1 MKIIDLLQ
9 EIEDI
14 LDSAGGFPLTGKVI
28 VNADDIS
35 DILNEIRREL
45 PEEIKQAQWIKDER
59 QRILDDAKA
68 EYDKLIKL
76 ANEKSDQLVE
86 SDDITLRAKK
96 RADEILHN
104 TQESVT
110 ELKMGTF
117 EYVDQIL
124 YTFQQR
130 ITEMNDTYVQ
140 RLLGDITDLFDK
152 MDQTIADNRAELKAM
167 SDDIEEVEE
176 I

>member
-1 MKIIDLLQ
+1 MKIMDLLQ

-28 VNADDIS
+28 VNPDDIS
-35 DILNEIRREL
+35 DILKDIRNEL
-45 PEEIKQAQWIKDER
+45 PEEIQQAQWIKEER
-59 QRILDDAKA
+59 QRILDDARA

-104 TQESVT
+104 TQESVD
-110 ELKMGTF
+110 ELKRGTF

-130 ITEMNDTYVQ
+130 IAEMNDTYVQ
-140 RLLGDITDLFDK
+140 RLLGDINDLFDK
-152 MDQTIADNRAELKAM
+152 MDRTIAENRAELKAM
-167 SDDIEEVEE
+167 SDEADAEEL